1 MANILTASEGATVLR
16 CEVTDADMLALL
28 PLVDDYIKG
37 ATGHD
42 WAADSTVNPKA
53 KAAAR
58 MLLVMW
64 HENPGMTGIGSSLNF
79 GLTAMLVQL
88 EGLAL
93 RNMVFYGINGVGW
106 IYLPGA
112 HYGDRVESL
121 VGIAGVTG
129 DQSASFESVISV
141 EGGIMQI
148 SASNLEDNAYRV
160 NLVPLEG
167 L

>member
-1 MANILTASEGATVLR
+1 MANILTASEGSIVLR
-16 CEVTDADMLALL
+16 CEITDADMLALL
-28 PLVDDYIKG
+28 PLVDDYIKD
-37 ATGHD
+37 ATGHN
-42 WAADSTVNPKA
+42 WAADTTINPKA

-64 HENPGMTGIGSSLNF
+64 HENPGMIGVGSSLNF

-93 RNMVFYGINGVGW
+93 RNMEFYGLNGLGG

-112 HYGDRVESL
+112 HYGDRVSTL

-129 DQSASFESVISV
+129 DQSASVESVISV
-141 EGGIMQI
+141 EGQIQQI
-148 SASNLEDNAYRV
+148 SSSNLEDNAYRV